1 MIKKVVVCALF
12 FIGLH
17 ANAQIKINELYLQSG
32 AFFNQSKG
40 SLADFQT
47 LAPQSSILQQDLSL
61 YQNYPMYNF
70 NLPGQAQT
78 LSLGLQLAK
87 LPNATLRVGLT
98 HVNQGSA
105 LSYGGSYTESFTVDT
120 LTSSQTGEQFLV
132 DSFSTHS
139 YNARYSQEQLRLD
152 ASLIFR
158 LNGEKRWSL
167 YGGVGANIGMSYNC
181 QTTVHQSV
189 SPYGDSQFYG
199 LFNDYIMYSDGVH
212 QHETFENKGGIGVG
226 IYAPLGL
233 DFQVGKN
240 RAFWKPFHLYA
251 EMRPGLNI
259 TQISGLGTT
268 FSAGGFSNFGLR
280 VKFN

>member
-1 MIKKVVVCALF
+1 MGMKV
-12 FIGLH
+12 
-17 ANAQIKINELYLQSG
+17 NAQVKITELYLQTG
-32 AFFNQSKG
+32 TFFNQSRG

-61 YQNYPMYNF
+61 YQNYPMFNF

-78 LSLGLQLAK
+78 LSAGLQFAK
-87 LPNATLRVGLT
+87 LPKATLRVGLT
-98 HVNQGSA
+98 HINQGSA

-120 LTSSQTGEQFLV
+120 LTSSQTGEQFFV

-167 YGGVGANIGMSYNC
+167 YGGIGANIGFSYNG
-181 QTTVHQSV
+181 QTTIHHSV
-189 SPYGDSQFYG
+189 SPNGDSQFYG
-199 LFNDYIMYSDGVH
+199 LFNDYIMYANGVH
-212 QHETFENKGGIGVG
+212 QNETFENKGGIGLG
-226 IYAPLGL
+226 IYAPLGI
-233 DFQVGKN
+233 DFQVGKK
-240 RAFWKPFHLYA
+240 RDFWKPFHLYL

-259 TQISGLGTT
+259 TQIAGLGTT

>member
-1 MIKKVVVCALF
+1 MFKKLVLGALV
-12 FIGLH
+12 IAGTSV
-17 ANAQIKINELYLQSG
+17 NAQIKITELYLQTG
-32 AFFNQSKG
+32 TFFNQSRG

-61 YQNYPMYNF
+61 YQNYPMFNF

-78 LSLGLQLAK
+78 LSAGLQLAK
-87 LPNATLRVGLT
+87 LPKATLRVGLT
-98 HVNQGSA
+98 HINQGSA

-120 LTSSQTGEQFLV
+120 LTSSQTGEQFFV

-167 YGGVGANIGMSYNC
+167 YGGIGANIGISYNG
-181 QTTVHQSV
+181 QTTIHHSV
-189 SPYGDSQFYG
+189 SPNGDGQFYG
-199 LFNDYIMYSDGVH
+199 LFNDYIMYSNGVH
-212 QHETFENKGGIGVG
+212 QHETFENKGGIGLG
-226 IYAPLGL
+226 IYAPLGI
-233 DFQVGKN
+233 DFQVGKK
-240 RAFWKPFHLYA
+240 RDFWKPFHLYL

-259 TQISGLGTT
+259 TQIAGLGTT

>member
-1 MIKKVVVCALF
+1 MFKNLVLAALF
-12 FIGLH
+12 TVGVKV
-17 ANAQIKINELYLQSG
+17 NAQVKITELYLQTG
-32 AFFNQSKG
+32 TFFNQSKG
-40 SLADFQT
+40 NLADFQT

-78 LSLGLQLAK
+78 LSAGLQFAK
-87 LPNATLRVGLT
+87 LPKATLRVGLT
-98 HVNQGSA
+98 HINQGSA

-167 YGGVGANIGMSYNC
+167 YGGIGANIGLSYNG
-181 QTTVHQSV
+181 QTTIHHSV
-189 SPYGDSQFYG
+189 SPNGDSQFYG
-199 LFNDYIMYSDGVH
+199 LFNDYIMYASGVH
-212 QHETFENKGGIGVG
+212 QQESFENKGGIGVG
-226 IYAPLGL
+226 IYAPLGI
-233 DFQVGKN
+233 DFQVGKK
-240 RAFWKPFHLYA
+240 RDFWKPFHLYL

-259 TQISGLGTT
+259 TQIAGIGST

>member
-1 MIKKVVVCALF
+1 MFKKLVLGALV
-12 FIGLH
+12 IAGTSV
-17 ANAQIKINELYLQSG
+17 NAQIKITELYLQTG
-32 AFFNQSKG
+32 TFFNQSRG

-61 YQNYPMYNF
+61 YQNYPMFNF

-78 LSLGLQLAK
+78 LSAGLQLAK
-87 LPNATLRVGLT
+87 HPKATLRVGLT
-98 HVNQGSA
+98 HINQGSA

-120 LTSSQTGEQFLV
+120 LTSSQTGEQFFV

-167 YGGVGANIGMSYNC
+167 YGGIGANIGISYNG
-181 QTTVHQSV
+181 QTTIHHSV
-189 SPYGDSQFYG
+189 SPNGDGQFYG
-199 LFNDYIMYSDGVH
+199 LFNDYIMYSNGAH
-212 QHETFENKGGIGVG
+212 QQETFENKSGIGVG
-226 IYAPLGL
+226 IYAPLGI
-233 DFQVGKN
+233 DFQVGKK
-240 RAFWKPFHLYA
+240 RDFWKPFHLYL

-259 TQISGLGTT
+259 TQIAGLGTT

>member
-1 MIKKVVVCALF
+1 MYKNFVFGALILLSAKV
-12 FIGLH
+12 
-17 ANAQIKINELYLQSG
+17 NAQVKITELYLQSG
-32 AFFNQSKG
+32 AFFNQAKG
-40 SLADFQT
+40 SLADFQA

-61 YQNYPMYNF
+61 YQNNPFFNF

-78 LSLGLQLAK
+78 LSAGLQLAK

-98 HVNQGSA
+98 HINQGSA

-120 LTSSQTGEQFLV
+120 LTSSQTGEQFFI
-132 DSFSTHS
+132 DSFSTHG

-158 LNGEKRWSL
+158 LNGEKRWSI
-167 YGGVGANIGMSYNC
+167 YGGIGANIGLSYNC
-181 QTTVHQSV
+181 LTTVHHGV
-189 SPYGDSQFYG
+189 SPNGDSQFYG
-199 LFNDYIMYSDGVH
+199 IYNDYMTYQGGV
-212 QHETFENKGGIGVG
+212 QQNETFENKGGIGVG
-226 IYAPLGL
+226 IYAPLGI
-233 DFQVGKN
+233 DFQVGKK
-240 RAFWKPFHLYA
+240 RDFWKPFHLYV

-259 TQISGLGTT
+259 SQISGLGTS

>member
-1 MIKKVVVCALF
+1 MFKNFVLAALF
-12 FIGLH
+12 TVGMKV
-17 ANAQIKINELYLQSG
+17 NAQVKITELYLQTG
-32 AFFNQSKG
+32 TFFNQSKG
-40 SLADFQT
+40 NLADFQT

-78 LSLGLQLAK
+78 LSAGLQFAK
-87 LPNATLRVGLT
+87 HPKATLRVGLT
-98 HVNQGSA
+98 HINQGSA

-167 YGGVGANIGMSYNC
+167 YGGIGANIGLSYNG
-181 QTTVHQSV
+181 QTTIHHSV
-189 SPYGDSQFYG
+189 SPNGDSQFYG
-199 LFNDYIMYSDGVH
+199 LFNDYIMYASGVH
-212 QHETFENKGGIGVG
+212 QQESFENKGGIGVG
-226 IYAPLGL
+226 IYAPLGI
-233 DFQVGKN
+233 DFQVGKK
-240 RAFWKPFHLYA
+240 RDFWKPFHLYL

-259 TQISGLGTT
+259 TQIAGLGST